1 VDAPHRVA
9 RLVGHE
15 DRWQRAS
22 ERYEVLVA
30 AWPVLRGAGVL
41 ARLFEVLA
49 EYSAPDFERLR
60 ALITWIERHPC
71 SGYYPRQLP
80 IAGMDTKWLD
90 ANRRSLVVDLLQAVR
105 GDARERDFY
114 RVCGLS
120 RPVQRLRMRVLCP
133 MLREATAGLR
143 DIEAPLDELASLVIR
158 PRCVLIVENLET
170 GIALPDLPG
179 VVAFMKLGFG
189 VSVLGTLAWLRD
201 APVVYWGD
209 LDTHGF
215 AILDQAR
222 RALPQLRS
230 VLMDEQTLL
239 SHRELWVAESS
250 PHPALELTHLAP
262 EERAVYANL
271 RGDTWGRGV
280 RLEQERIS
288 WPAALEAVSKAVS
301 G

>member
-1 VDAPHRVA
+1 
-9 RLVGHE
+9 
-15 DRWQRAS
+15 
-22 ERYEVLVA
+22 
-30 AWPVLRGAGVL
+30 
-41 ARLFEVLA
+41 
-49 EYSAPDFERLR
+49 
-60 ALITWIERHPC
+60 
-71 SGYYPRQLP
+71 
-80 IAGMDTKWLD
+80 
-90 ANRRSLVVDLLQAVR
+90 
-105 GDARERDFY
+105 
-114 RVCGLS
+114 
-120 RPVQRLRMRVLCP
+120 MRVLCP

-201 APVVYWGD
+201 AQVVYWGD